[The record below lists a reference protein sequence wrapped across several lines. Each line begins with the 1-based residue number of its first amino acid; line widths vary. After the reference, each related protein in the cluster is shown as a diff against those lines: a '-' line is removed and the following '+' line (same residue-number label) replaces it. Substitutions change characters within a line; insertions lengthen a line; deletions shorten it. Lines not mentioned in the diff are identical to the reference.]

1 VEAAR
6 KGAVTRLALLCLA
19 LISLPST
26 AAECYTVGSG
36 SVSFELKQAG
46 ATFRGAFRRFGGE
59 VCLADG
65 SVARVEVWL
74 DPASSDTG
82 LPEIDA
88 ALKEKEFFAVRD
100 YPRIVFA
107 SRSVEAR
114 GDVQGARGTLEIKR
128 KRREI
133 EVPFRL
139 RLTDG
144 RPTVSGSFML
154 NRLDYDIGTG
164 EWSNT
169 EWLGAQVK
177 VDFEAMLS
185 AR

>member
-1 VEAAR
+1 M
-6 KGAVTRLALLCLA
+6 TRLALFCLA
-19 LISLPST
+19 LVSLPST
-26 AAECYTVGSG
+26 AAECHSVDPAAG

-46 ATFRGAFRRFGGE
+46 AAFRGAFRRFGGE
-59 VCLADG
+59 ICLADG
-65 SVARVEVWL
+65 RVTHVEVWL
-74 DPASSDTG
+74 DPASADTG

-88 ALKEKEFFAVRD
+88 ALKNKEFFAVRD
-100 YPRIVFA
+100 HPRIAFA
-107 SRSVEAR
+107 SLSVETR
-114 GDVQGARGTLEIKR
+114 GDGQRARGTLEIKG
-128 KRREI
+128 KRREM

-139 RLTDG
+139 AVGSG
-144 RPTVSGSFML
+144 RPTVSGSLVL

-177 VDFEAMLS
+177 VDFEATLS

>member
-1 VEAAR
+1 M
-6 KGAVTRLALLCLA
+6 TRLVPLCLA
-19 LISLPST
+19 LVSLPST
-26 AAECYTVGSG
+26 AAECYSVNPAAG

-46 ATFRGAFRRFGGE
+46 ASFRGAFRRFGGE
-59 VCLADG
+59 VCLEG
-65 SVARVEVWL
+65 GQVARIDVWL

-88 ALKEKEFFAVRD
+88 ALKNKEFFAVRD
-100 YPRIVFA
+100 YSRIAFA
-107 SRSVEAR
+107 SRTVEAR
-114 GDVQGARGTLEIKR
+114 GDSERARGTLEIKG
-128 KRREI
+128 KRHDI

-144 RPTVSGSFML
+144 RPTVSGSLQL

-169 EWLGAQVK
+169 EWLGGQVT
-177 VDFEAMLS
+177 VDFEATLS